1 VTNLGLVK
9 LASPYDAYVESL
21 YATLSMSKNQ
31 NLKAAVVSY
40 KDTLVFTF
48 SSAVRE
54 VDVQKVFFRKL
65 AEDGIDVSVETN
77 GVYYE

>member
-1 VTNLGLVK
+1 
-9 LASPYDAYVESL
+9 
-21 YATLSMSKNQ
+21 M
-31 NLKAAVVSY
+31 
-40 KDTLVFTF
+40 FTF

-54 VDVQKVFFRKL
+54 DDEQKVFFRKL